1 MFAARK
7 NKILALT
14 EITSTIPSQDNLLS
28 ELSERLETEANFLPN
43 YNSPRSPE
51 LQNHMKSPRHS

>member
-1 MFAARK
+1 MMFAARK

-14 EITSTIPSQDNLLS
+14 EITSTVATQENLLS
-28 ELSERLETEANFLPN
+28 EVSERLETEANFLLT

-51 LQNHMKSPRHS
+51 PHMKSPRHS